1 MEGCIA
7 GRKRLGDDLE
17 TSLHRPSRE
26 KEPSLHPSRRNRN
39 ELRDSKQKGPMR
51 THTHMHIY
59 TVHSTSIHNYTHIH
73 KKNNQYNLTTLC
85 VVKFK
90 FLMNV
95 VCLDT
100 VAFSKKKETK
110 NTTRFLNENFFLFS
124 K

>member
-17 TSLHRPSRE
+17 TSLHRPSLRE

-59 TVHSTSIHNYTHIH
+59 TLDIHPPLHTHIQ
-73 KKNNQYNLTTLC
+73 KK
-85 VVKFK
+85 
-90 FLMNV
+90 
-95 VCLDT
+95 
-100 VAFSKKKETK
+100 
-110 NTTRFLNENFFLFS
+110 
-124 K
+124 